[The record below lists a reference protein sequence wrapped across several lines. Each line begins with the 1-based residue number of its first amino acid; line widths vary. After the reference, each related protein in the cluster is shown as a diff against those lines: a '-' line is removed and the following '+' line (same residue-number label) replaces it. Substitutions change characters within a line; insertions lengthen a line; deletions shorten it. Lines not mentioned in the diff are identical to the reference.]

1 MHEAVVLSPKW
12 TNLQLLVL
20 FSGFPFLL
28 MMIFLWMT
36 LGMQLDHSVQKTV
49 LVDGS
54 VVVQR
59 NLAEP
64 H

>member
-1 MHEAVVLSPKW
+1 MHEAVVLSPERN
-12 TNLQLLVL
+12 NLQLLVL

-28 MMIFLWMT
+28 MIFLWMT

-59 NLAEP
+59 NLAEL

>member
-1 MHEAVVLSPKW
+1 MHEAVVLSLKR

-28 MMIFLWMT
+28 MIFLWMT

>member
-1 MHEAVVLSPKW
+1 MHEAVVLSLKR

-28 MMIFLWMT
+28 MIFLWIT